1 MDDIGFSG
9 WRTSSRSDGN
19 GACVEVASGGWR
31 KSSRSGSSQ
40 SCVEVSAAERV
51 IGVRDTKQ
59 HGEGLVL
66 EFPAAT
72 WRAFL
77 AGAKRGARP
86 LRLATA
92 SAITRSQRAAMRRLC
107 VWRPVAVDASA

>member
-1 MDDIGFSG
+1 MNDSGFNG
-9 WRTSSRSDGN
+9 WRKSSRSDGN
-19 GACVEVASGGWR
+19 GGCVEIAAGWR

-40 SCVEVSAAERV
+40 NCVEVSAAERV

-66 EFPAAT
+66 EFPTTT

-77 AGAKRGARP
+77 AEAKSGQ
-86 LRLATA
+86 LD
-92 SAITRSQRAAMRRLC
+92 C
-107 VWRPVAVDASA
+107 

>member
-1 MDDIGFSG
+1 MNDSGF
-9 WRTSSRSDGN
+9 N
-19 GACVEVASGGWR
+19 GWR
-31 KSSRSGSSQ
+31 KSSRSDVNGNCVEVASGNWRKSTRSGSSQ
-40 SCVEVSAAERV
+40 TCVEVSAAERV

-77 AGAKRGARP
+77 AEAKSRE
-86 LRLATA
+86 LD
-92 SAITRSQRAAMRRLC
+92 C
-107 VWRPVAVDASA
+107 

>member
-1 MDDIGFSG
+1 MNDSGF
-9 WRTSSRSDGN
+9 N
-19 GACVEVASGGWR
+19 GWR
-31 KSSRSGSSQ
+31 KSSRSDANGECVEVAASGWRKSTRSGSSQ

-66 EFPAAT
+66 EFPTTT

-77 AGAKRGARP
+77 AEAKSGQ
-86 LRLATA
+86 LD
-92 SAITRSQRAAMRRLC
+92 C
-107 VWRPVAVDASA
+107 

>member
-1 MDDIGFSG
+1 MDDNGFSG

-19 GACVEVASGGWR
+19 GACVEVASGDWR

-77 AGAKRGARP
+77 AEAKRGRPRSLGPGLPPARSP
-86 LRLATA
+86 ALNGPPCAD
-92 SAITRSQRAAMRRLC
+92 C
-107 VWRPVAVDASA
+107 GV

>member
-1 MDDIGFSG
+1 MNDSGF
-9 WRTSSRSDGN
+9 N
-19 GACVEVASGGWR
+19 GWR
-31 KSSRSGSSQ
+31 KSSRSGGNGSCVEIATGWRKSTY
-40 SCVEVSAAERV
+40 SDYNGNCVEVASGDWRKSTRSGGSNDCVEVSSAERV

-77 AGAKRGARP
+77 TGAKSE
-86 LRLATA
+86 RLN
-92 SAITRSQRAAMRRLC
+92 R
-107 VWRPVAVDASA
+107 

>member
-1 MDDIGFSG
+1 MNDSGFNG
-9 WRTSSRSDGN
+9 WRKSSRSDGN
-19 GACVEVASGGWR
+19 GACVEVGSGDWR
-31 KSSRSGSSQ
+31 KSTRSGDNAN
-40 SCVEVSAAERV
+40 CVEVAAAERV

-77 AGAKRGARP
+77 AEARSGQ
-86 LRLATA
+86 LD
-92 SAITRSQRAAMRRLC
+92 C
-107 VWRPVAVDASA
+107 